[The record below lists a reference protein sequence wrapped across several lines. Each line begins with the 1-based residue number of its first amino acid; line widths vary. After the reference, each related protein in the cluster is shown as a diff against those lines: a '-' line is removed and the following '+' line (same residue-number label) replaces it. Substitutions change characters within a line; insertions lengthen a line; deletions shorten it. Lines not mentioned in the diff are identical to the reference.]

1 MSRQTAIALT
11 FCALAG
17 LAAGCAEPSPGP
29 EWGGYAPT
37 TPQPTLAPQRL
48 EQRVELLRPPAPTT
62 RPAPDSPMVNI
73 EARFISATPN
83 LIARRFGLTGEEL
96 MRASPA
102 KDVDDAIAALRAS
115 PYTRT
120 LTMPRMTLWPGQ
132 EVSFMMERHSAFV
145 RDLRA
150 ERGEQGLAFEP
161 VIDALPE
168 GTRLTVSA
176 RIDDA
181 AAVVTHVEGMVA
193 RTLGLRECT
202 ARSARTDRAGELSW
216 QEGILA
222 EAATSVAD
230 PCSIRL
236 EKGQCL
242 ILRMPQRVRRT
253 VGNARL
259 YARGPVREKAL
270 TRQPPPGK
278 LAAAELE
285 TIAIIKASPIRPSPG
300 RHELSPPSL

>member
-1 MSRQTAIALT
+1 MSRQTTIALT
-11 FCALAG
+11 FCALAA
-17 LAAGCAEPSPGP
+17 LVAGCAEPVLGP

-37 TPQPTLAPQRL
+37 TPQPALAPQGFASFG
-48 EQRVELLRPPAPTT
+48 PPAPTT
-62 RPAPDSPMVNI
+62 RPAADSPVVNI
-73 EARFISATPN
+73 EARFISATSN
-83 LIARRFGLTGEEL
+83 LIGRRFGLAGDEL
-96 MRASPA
+96 MRVTPV
-102 KDVDDAIAALRAS
+102 KDVDDAIAALQAS

-120 LTMPRMTLWPGQ
+120 LTAPRMTLFSGQ
-132 EVSFMMERHSAFV
+132 KASVTIETQLAFI
-145 RDLRA
+145 RDLRPQPS
-150 ERGEQGLAFEP
+150 ERGLAFEP

-176 RIDDA
+176 RIDGG
-181 AAVVTHVEGMVA
+181 AVVLTRIEGVDI
-193 RTLGLRECT
+193 RPLGLRECT
-202 ARSARTDRAGELSW
+202 ARSARTDRAGEMNW
-216 QEGILA
+216 QEAILV

-259 YARGPVREKAL
+259 YARGPVCEKAL
-270 TRQPPPGK
+270 TRQPPPGEP
-278 LAAAELE
+278 APAELE

-300 RHELSPPSL
+300 RHEL